1 MSFLLYDDEFLA
13 RGIKGAYTDDT
24 PVALNPVERLLFWL
38 VKAGMAA
45 CQIVIFVICKIPLL
59 SSLFETFARSY
70 SRGALGFF
78 LRGAYCSNRL
88 KKMGRNVFLDL
99 GVTIWQPENVEI
111 GDGAHI
117 DTYVTILG
125 GAEGHGSV
133 RIGKYVH
140 VASYCVLSGRGG
152 VTIGDYCAVA
162 AGSKIYS
169 GSNYH
174 TDPDHPDAALVSM
187 SAAAPMR
194 MQYVVEKPVNI
205 EEYAFI
211 SLNSVILPGVTVGKA
226 TVIGAGSVVNGDIP
240 PFSIAVGSP
249 AKVVKQRPQPGVL
262 KS

>member
-1 MSFLLYDDEFLA
+1 MSFLLYDDDFIA
-13 RGIKGAYTDDT
+13 RGIKGAYTDDR
-24 PVALNPVERLLFWL
+24 PVVLGPLEKLLFWL
-38 VKAGMAA
+38 VKAGIAA
-45 CQIVIFVICKIPLL
+45 CQCLIFVICRIPLL

-70 SRGALGFF
+70 TRGALGFF
-78 LRGAYCSNRL
+78 LRGAYYSNRL

-152 VTIGDYCAVA
+152 VSLGDYCAVA
-162 AGSKIYS
+162 AGSKLYS

-174 TDPDHPDAALVSM
+174 THPDRPDGPLLSM
-187 SAAAPMR
+187 SAASPLS
-194 MQYVVEKPVNI
+194 MQYVQENPVAI
-205 EEYAFI
+205 GEYSFI
-211 SLNSVILPGVTVGKA
+211 SLNTVVLPGVTVGKA
-226 TVIGAGSVVNGDIP
+226 AVIGAGSVVTGDIP
-240 PFSIAVGSP
+240 PFTIAVGAP
-249 AKVVKQRPQPGVL
+249 AKVVKQRPRPGVINP
-262 KS
+262 